1 MSTFHDFIS
10 PFAWH
15 ISGFDPFCSLDDSIA
30 LTHILHLK
38 PVLFAYCAGS
48 KGKRSTI
55 QVYRSFDA
63 EKESRNPAGPIFVSI
78 VMSTASHSFLSNIC
92 LYDRP

>member
-10 PFAWH
+10 PFARH
-15 ISGFDPFCSLDDSIA
+15 ISGFDPFCSLGDSIA

-38 PVLFAYCAGS
+38 LVLFAYCAGP

-63 EKESRNPAGPIFVSI
+63 EKESRNA
-78 VMSTASHSFLSNIC
+78 A
-92 LYDRP
+92 